1 MRKLFV
7 LFTFVLGLA
16 FMPSPAQAEG
26 ASGAQQAL
34 VGLNGTVTAVADPVL
49 GLLEADDRFD
59 LPGNFAPVEFVTD
72 RVVGLFT
79 GTFTGVKRLATG
91 VVDLPLALTP
101 IDGLSPNPRFIVVP
115 GAATSDPVGAMK
127 PPGF

>member
-1 MRKLFV
+1 MRKFFIAFL
-7 LFTFVLGLA
+7 FVLGLA
-16 FMPSPAQAEG
+16 FGPQAAQAEG
-26 ASGAQQAL
+26 ATGAQQAL
-34 VGLNGTVTAVADPVL
+34 VGLNGVATAAVDPFM

-79 GTFTGVKRLATG
+79 GTFTGAKRLATG
-91 VVDLPLALTP
+91 VADIPLALTP
-101 IDGLSPNPRFIVVP
+101 VDGLSPDPRFVVVP
-115 GAATSDPVGAMK
+115 GAATSDPVGAMR